1 MNSSLL
7 LGMVQKHIPDIKQRG
22 NGNQYTA
29 CCPLPECDDKTP
41 SWEINA
47 ETSLYKCHKCGES
60 GNGIKLARLWNEDEK
75 PFYSDDHFDNNT
87 NTSSN
92 GQSVS
97 YNAPQEQSKNTNN
110 SEIIKVVNRPLKTL
124 KKDIIKQFDL
134 VPISKDKMPNKWDYE
149 ITNIIP
155 VMWSNKYQ
163 CLAFPILNSNGD
175 WIECHLHK
183 YGKDKRSRML
193 GGTNFQV
200 SLYPMNHIVTYN
212 KKEPLWIGEGMK
224 DVITLLS
231 IRMNAISS
239 TNGSG
244 QPKDI
249 SLIQGF
255 EKIIVCSDNDEQGYK
270 IQQSWIDRLKNETN
284 AYVATL
290 DWRLLPNYNELKEKC
305 DISDVDDKTLIDYIS
320 TEKEYIRRHIGGLK
334 LLDTNKTPKKREY
347 IVEKFVPKGQLTMLI
362 GEKGS
367 GKSLFCLQLAMSIA
381 NNEQSF
387 LTRKINIHNQKVL
400 FIDTEVGEDIFLR
413 RISEMKATFQDKGLD
428 SRFFPMTTIGRINEI
443 YEDIGNAIEAYNP
456 DIIFIDCLY
465 NTTGKVRLSKNEDI
479 KRLTDKI
486 DILHKDMYRDKTFWL
501 VHHMNKGGRADGITS
516 ERISGASAIGFW
528 SENEMGIAK
537 STLENDMRLI
547 RDLKARDGS
556 ESNDYFRMLFNY
568 PIFSNLELEP
578 DWKRHF
584 VDEQKRKKLYKLYEG
599 VKKKVN

>member
-1 MNSSLL
+1 
-7 LGMVQKHIPDIKQRG
+7 
-22 NGNQYTA
+22 
-29 CCPLPECDDKTP
+29 
-41 SWEINA
+41 
-47 ETSLYKCHKCGES
+47 
-60 GNGIKLARLWNEDEK
+60 
-75 PFYSDDHFDNNT
+75 
-87 NTSSN
+87 
-92 GQSVS
+92 
-97 YNAPQEQSKNTNN
+97 
-110 SEIIKVVNRPLKTL
+110 
-124 KKDIIKQFDL
+124 
-134 VPISKDKMPNKWDYE
+134 
-149 ITNIIP
+149 
-155 VMWSNKYQ
+155 
-163 CLAFPILNSNGD
+163 
-175 WIECHLHK
+175 
-183 YGKDKRSRML
+183 
-193 GGTNFQV
+193 
-200 SLYPMNHIVTYN
+200 
-212 KKEPLWIGEGMK
+212 
-224 DVITLLS
+224 
-231 IRMNAISS
+231 
-239 TNGSG
+239 
-244 QPKDI
+244 
-249 SLIQGF
+249 
-255 EKIIVCSDNDEQGYK
+255 
-270 IQQSWIDRLKNETN
+270 RLKNETN

-516 ERISGASAIGFW
+516 E
-528 SENEMGIAK
+528 
-537 STLENDMRLI
+537 
-547 RDLKARDGS
+547 
-556 ESNDYFRMLFNY
+556 
-568 PIFSNLELEP
+568 
-578 DWKRHF
+578 
-584 VDEQKRKKLYKLYEG
+584 
-599 VKKKVN
+599 